1 MATLSVNDM
10 KERIMQQA
18 RKSQPKAFN
27 AKEDSHQTNP
37 TPPTTEVG
45 GSRGQAHGAMESGAM
60 AYQAGATHR
69 QTDATAIPSFQA
81 LLRGTASYRIP
92 KPSEIFGIQ
101 SGRSHPALP
110 STTHASLQHLPH
122 PSGLSTIPQLPAGG
136 LLTPA
141 SVTRQK
147 EHGRRMRAI
156 SRKMNRATLQR
167 RMEANPIVTPSNPTR
182 TPLPDYL
189 PMMDSAMITLD
200 PNTTT
205 LTPSGWIGAI
215 GSGLRSWCTT
225 AGSDG
230 TGLNH
235 EERDIGVHVEFD
247 TDVVDAL
254 VYTLGRWMGLNTEQ
268 LRDSP
273 GLRTLVSRNIQWF
286 RSSPDWL
293 KLTGLILAK
302 KLNQSLDCPQRT
314 GAELQ
319 RLLLERMGAAAN
331 GSSQRELDQTVT
343 TIRSEDT
350 EGGDVAMVTTS
361 TAEGVAVSDEV
372 PSPPTGPRPNLP
384 PPSTRTK
391 RTRTSSKLVTS
402 VKTPTKKRK
411 TEKTNR
417 KESGP
422 PPTKKTKKTPKTSP
436 GSPGTKTI
444 PKKTKTNPKDTRAKP
459 RPSTVS
465 PKRRSLPSLH
475 PPPHPESTP
484 PSEVCTVSLD
494 TDTIEPR
501 AAQCVDGSP
510 VRPTVFLV
518 EETQFSPE
526 LI

>member
-1 MATLSVNDM
+1 MATLSVDDM
-10 KERIMQQA
+10 KDRIMQQT

-27 AKEDSHQTNP
+27 AKENSHQTNP
-37 TPPTTEVG
+37 TSPPTEMG

-60 AYQAGATHR
+60 AYQTGASHR
-69 QTDATAIPSFQA
+69 QADATTIPSFQA

-101 SGRSHPALP
+101 SGRAHPTLP

-167 RMEANPIVTPSNPTR
+167 RMEANPITPPNPGTS
-182 TPLPDYL
+182 LPDYL

-200 PNTTT
+200 PNTPT

-215 GSGLRSWCTT
+215 GSGLRSWCTA

-235 EERDIGVHVEFD
+235 EERDVGVHVEFD

-319 RLLLERMGAAAN
+319 RLLLERMGTVAN

-343 TIRSEDT
+343 TTRSDDTGDGAVVVGGGDDVVMTASTT
-350 EGGDVAMVTTS
+350 EGM
-361 TAEGVAVSDEV
+361 AVSDEV
-372 PSPPTGPRPNLP
+372 PSPPTPKPRAN
-384 PPSTRTK
+384 K
-391 RTRTSSKLVTS
+391 RPRTSSKAV
-402 VKTPTKKRK
+402 TKKTTTTTK
-411 TEKTNR
+411 SSPKKKR

-422 PPTKKTKKTPKTSP
+422 PPPPPAKKTKKASSDT
-436 GSPGTKTI
+436 PGTKPI
-444 PKKTKTNPKDTRAKP
+444 PKKTKTIPKDPRAKP
-459 RPSTVS
+459 RPSKVS
-465 PKRRSLPSLH
+465 PKRRSLPSRSSL

-494 TDTIEPR
+494 TDTILPR

-510 VRPTVFLV
+510 PTVFLV

-526 LI
+526 